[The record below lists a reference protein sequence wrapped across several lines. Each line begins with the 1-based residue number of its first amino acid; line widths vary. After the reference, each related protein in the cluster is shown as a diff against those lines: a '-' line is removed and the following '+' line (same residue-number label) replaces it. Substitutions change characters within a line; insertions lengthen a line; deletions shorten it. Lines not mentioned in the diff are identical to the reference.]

1 MHAEQ
6 GSVLRAARF
15 AGTVI
20 GAALVAYVGFLLLS
34 EYRSQVALADGRMLE
49 MTRNL
54 ERRAT
59 VFQYFLVERE
69 NDLVHLAGSREISI
83 WFENQALGMSME
95 YGLRA
100 SLFAVEDLFDRLREA
115 SQIGRAPVF
124 SRIVFTGSRGEVV
137 TFSGERPPGGS
148 PGWEEWTRN
157 AGPVRLA
164 ASTEGVTPQ
173 VIISA
178 PVTFKGQPSGRI
190 VAWTPLPP
198 VFSRFVGESPS
209 SGPLALALALG
220 SSYLFFPEPSR
231 RSVPAPLALA
241 LPDLPLGTP
250 RSFKSDGGG
259 RPDVYGTRVGVE
271 NTPFSLVSFV
281 AAEGDLDPRTPR
293 RLLLTTG
300 AAAVLILGAV
310 FAGGRLQLRNSILRT
325 RLEETSLRERAV
337 DAKNRQLQAEILDRI
352 RAETDLRRSEES
364 FTGLFNTVSDAIY
377 VQSPDG
383 ALLNVNEGALRMYG
397 HSRDLLV
404 GRTPEFLS
412 APGRNDL
419 QSIGAVVQRVFATG
433 SPEAFEFWGLRREGE
448 VFPAEC
454 VATRGE
460 YFGLSVVIT
469 TARDVTERKRAEEEI
484 RQLNAELERRVK
496 SRTAQLEVANREME
510 AFTYTVSHDLRA
522 PLRAIDGFS
531 ARIAGGY
538 ASRLDE
544 EGLRLLGVVRSN
556 AQKMARL
563 IDDLLAFSRVGRA
576 DVKKTPVD
584 MAALARQ
591 VGEEVLG
598 ENTASRVV
606 DLRIGALPEA
616 LGDRAL
622 LRQVWENLLS
632 NAVKFSSRARE
643 PVIEVQGET
652 DGALVTYRVRDNGAG
667 FDMAFVGKLFGVFS
681 RLHSPREFDGVG
693 VGLAIVQRIVARHGG
708 HVTAQ
713 GAVGEGATFTF
724 SLPRSG
730 PEEHSA

>member
-1 MHAEQ
+1 MRAEQ
-6 GSVLRAARF
+6 GSFLRVARF

-20 GAALVAYVGFLLLS
+20 GAALVACVGYLLLS
-34 EYRSQVALADGRMLE
+34 DYRSRVALADSRLTE

-59 VFQYFLVERE
+59 VFQAFLGDRE
-69 NDLVHLAGSREISI
+69 NDLVHLAESREISI

-100 SLFAVEDLFDRLREA
+100 SLFEIEGLFDRLRQA
-115 SQIGRAPVF
+115 RRIGRAPVF
-124 SRIVFTGSRGEVV
+124 SRIVFTGSQGEVV

-157 AGPVRLA
+157 AGPVSLA
-164 ASTEGVTPQ
+164 AATEGVTPQ

-178 PVTFKGQPSGRI
+178 PVAFKDRPSGRI

-209 SGPLALALALG
+209 SGPIALALG

-241 LPDLPLGTP
+241 IPDVPLGTP
-250 RSFKSDGGG
+250 RSFKPGDGD
-259 RPDVYGTRVGVE
+259 RPGFYVTRVGVE

-281 AAEGDLDPRTPR
+281 AAEGDLDPRAPR

-300 AAAVLILGAV
+300 SVAVLILGAL

-352 RAETDLRRSEES
+352 KAEADLRRSEES
-364 FTGLFNTVSDAIY
+364 FTGLFNAVSDAIC

-383 ALLNVNEGALRMYG
+383 AILNVNEGALGMFG
-397 HSRDLLV
+397 HSRDVLV
-404 GRTPEFLS
+404 GRTGEFLS

-419 QSIGAVVQRVFATG
+419 PAIGALVQRVFATG
-433 SPEAFEFWGLRREGE
+433 TPEAFEFWGLRRDGE
-448 VFPAEC
+448 AFPAEC

-460 YFGLSVVIT
+460 YFGLRVVIT

-484 RQLNAELERRVK
+484 RELNAELERRVK

-531 ARIAGGY
+531 ARIAGTY
-538 ASRLDE
+538 ASLLDQ
-544 EGLRLLGVVRSN
+544 EGQRLLGVVRSN

-576 DVKKTPVD
+576 DVKRTTID
-584 MAALARQ
+584 MAALARE
-591 VGEEVLG
+591 VGEGLLG
-598 ENTASRVV
+598 ENGAGRV
-606 DLRIGALPEA
+606 DLRIGALPES

-643 PVIEVQGET
+643 PVVEVEGET
-652 DGALVTYRVRDNGAG
+652 DGTVVTYRVRDNGAG
-667 FDMAFVGKLFGVFS
+667 FDMAFAGKLFGVFS
-681 RLHSPREFDGVG
+681 RLHSPQEFDGVG

-708 HVTAQ
+708 TVTAH

-730 PEEHSA
+730 PEGHSA